1 MKTNRILMIVTI
13 AIISIVSLFLFNRCK
28 ENGTIVKDKD
38 TVPFSIGNKL
48 YFEIPVNKIHEYTLA
63 ENETLF
69 YPSEDDHENKKS
81 VIDIFSLTATIVYC
95 LNEKVLHRKTLSY
108 DQQQSLSVSVLR
120 GPFYLHLDKSSS
132 SFELR
137 VDGFI
142 CRQIDFEIVSG
153 DPLEPFINDT
163 MKVLLRDNQFNS
175 TVINN
180 ADDFCMSPLIF
191 VRKVLDT
198 SGKYDISIIPETEI
212 DESLFI
218 SAKNAKCIL
227 RVSNPDFGLLVS
239 VLRGYASYMEVG
251 EN

>member
-1 MKTNRILMIVTI
+1 MK
-13 AIISIVSLFLFNRCK
+13 
-28 ENGTIVKDKD
+28 EKD

-48 YFEIPVNKIHEYTLA
+48 YFEIPVSKIHEYTLA

-81 VIDIFSLTATIVYC
+81 VMDIFDLTATAVYC

-108 DQQQSLSVSVLR
+108 DQQQSLSVSVSR
-120 GPFYLHLDKSSS
+120 GPFYLHLDTSSS
-132 SFELR
+132 SLDLR

-142 CRQIDFEIVSG
+142 CHQIDFKIVSG
-153 DPLEPFINDT
+153 DPLEPFLNDS
-163 MKVLLRDNQFNS
+163 MNLLLRGNQFNF

-180 ADDFCMSPLIF
+180 ADEFCMSPLIF
-191 VRKVLDT
+191 VRQVLDT

-212 DESLFI
+212 DESLFM

-227 RVSNPDFGLLVS
+227 RVGNPDFGLLVS
-239 VLRGYASYMEVG
+239 VLRGYASYMEAG